1 MLLLLSQLAGADPAR
16 VLIFLLGVFVAV
28 LLGMTV
34 HEFAHNYVGY
44 LMGDPNPARQGR
56 LTLNPLVHINPA
68 GFLMFVI
75 IGFGP
80 LGSAPIAPYRMRNPR
95 WGYLLAVAA
104 GPFSNL
110 LLAIAVTL
118 IIRLLGLTPFG
129 NSLLYLFLATVVVYN
144 VLLFIFNL
152 LPLYPIDGWHI
163 VLSLLPADLAI
174 QWERHAQTT
183 QFIFFGLIMLSFL
196 NLPIDPIGMLIG
208 QPLGAILRLLGIFL
222 NL

>member
-1 MLLLLSQLAGADPAR
+1 MLLLLSQLRGSDPIY
-16 VLIFLLGVFVAV
+16 VLTFIAGVFVAV

-44 LMGDPNPARQGR
+44 LMGDPTPARQGR
-56 LTLNPLVHINPA
+56 LTLNPLVHINPG
-68 GFLMFVI
+68 GFLMFMI

-80 LGSAPIAPYRMRNPR
+80 LGSAPINPDRMNNPR
-95 WGYLLAVAA
+95 WGFLLAVAA

-110 LLAIAVTL
+110 LVAIVFALVL
-118 IIRLLGLTPFG
+118 RLLNLSPFQDM
-129 NSLLYLFLATVVVYN
+129 LPYLFLRTIVLYN

-152 LPLYPIDGWHI
+152 LPLFPIDGWYI

-174 QWERHAQTT
+174 QWQRHAQTT

-196 NLPIDPIGMLIG
+196 RLPFNPLSIIIF
-208 QPLGAILRLLGIFL
+208 QPLNYIMRLLGVG
-222 NL
+222 

>member
-1 MLLLLSQLAGADPAR
+1 LLLLLPQLAGADPAY
-16 VLIFLLGVFVAV
+16 VLTFLVGVFVAV

-44 LMGDPNPARQGR
+44 LMGDPTPARTGR
-56 LTLNPLVHINPA
+56 LTLNPLVHINPT
-68 GFLMFVI
+68 GFLMFMI

-80 LGSAPIAPYRMRNPR
+80 LGSAPIAAYRMRNPR

-110 LLAIAVTL
+110 LVAIVFAL
-118 IIRLLGLTPFG
+118 LIRLFDLSPFQDRIQ
-129 NSLLYLFLATVVVYN
+129 YLFFSTVVLFN
-144 VLLFIFNL
+144 TLLFIFNL
-152 LPLYPIDGWHI
+152 LPLYPIDGWHM

-183 QFIFFGLIMLSFL
+183 QLVFFGLLLFSFV
-196 NLPIDPIGMLIG
+196 NLPFDPLGILIR
-208 QPLGAILRLLGIFL
+208 QPLNAIMNLLLG
-222 NL
+222 

>member
-1 MLLLLSQLAGADPAR
+1 
-16 VLIFLLGVFVAV
+16 
-28 LLGMTV
+28 
-34 HEFAHNYVGY
+34 
-44 LMGDPNPARQGR
+44 
-56 LTLNPLVHINPA
+56 
-68 GFLMFVI
+68 
-75 IGFGP
+75 
-80 LGSAPIAPYRMRNPR
+80 R

-110 LLAIAVTL
+110 LLAIVVTL

-129 NSLLYLFLATVVVYN
+129 NSLLYLFLATIVVYN

-183 QFIFFGLIMLSFL
+183 QLVFFGLIMLSFI
-196 NLPIDPIGMLIG
+196 NLPFDPIGLLIG
-208 QPLGAILRLLGIFL
+208 QPLAAILRLLGIFL